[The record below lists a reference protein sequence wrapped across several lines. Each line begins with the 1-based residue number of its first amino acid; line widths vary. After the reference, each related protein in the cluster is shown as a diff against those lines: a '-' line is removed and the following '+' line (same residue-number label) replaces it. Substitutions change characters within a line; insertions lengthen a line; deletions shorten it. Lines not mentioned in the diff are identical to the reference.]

1 MIVDKKII
9 KIISDGQEMAEGK
22 YMDNTV
28 WTKSPPAI
36 IVNVT
41 DTSWFNKKTYSQA
54 DILPLGYAIKNLKDT
69 QSAWIAMPLSAEYGR
84 DFQLVAEIAGLTL
97 KQYTDGD
104 TYLKTDKWQF
114 ISLINPVEGAT
125 RVFVAN
131 TTSSMAPKLKA
142 VIIDKSTYA
151 EEKEILKKLVL

>member
-1 MIVDKKII
+1 MLIDKSITKALCNGEEIV
-9 KIISDGQEMAEGK
+9 EGK
-22 YMDNTV
+22 HMGKTV

-41 DTSWFNKKTYSQA
+41 DTSWFDKRTYSQT

-104 TYLKTDKWQF
+104 TYLKTDKWRF
-114 ISLINPVEGAT
+114 ISLIPPLEYMST
-125 RVFVAN
+125 YVAN

-142 VIIDKSTYA
+142 VIIDKSTHA

>member
-1 MIVDKKII
+1 MLIDKSITKALCN
-9 KIISDGQEMAEGK
+9 EAEIEEVR
-22 YMDNTV
+22 YMEKTI

-36 IVNVT
+36 IVDVT
-41 DTSWFNKKTYSQA
+41 DTSWFDKKTYSQT
-54 DILPLGYAIKNLKDT
+54 DILPLGYVVKNLKDT
-69 QSAWIAMPLSAEYGR
+69 QSVWIAMPLSAEYNK
-84 DFQLVAEIAGLTL
+84 DFQLVGEVAGLVI
-97 KQYTDGD
+97 KQPTNED

-114 ISLINPVEGAT
+114 ISLRPFIET
-125 RVFVAN
+125 SLKTYVAN

>member
-9 KIISDGQEMAEGK
+9 KIINDGQEMAEGK

-41 DTSWFNKKTYSQA
+41 DTSWFNKKAYSQA
-54 DILPLGYAIKNLKDT
+54 DILPLGYVIKNLKDT
-69 QSAWIAMPLSAEYGR
+69 QSVWVAMPLSAEYGK
-84 DFQLVAEIAGLTL
+84 DFQLVGEVAGMVI
-97 KQYTDGD
+97 KQPKVEDD
-104 TYLKTDKWQF
+104 WLKTDKWRF
-114 ISLINPVEGAT
+114 ISLIPPLEYMST
-125 RVFVAN
+125 YVAN

-151 EEKEILKKLVL
+151 EEKEILKKLTL

>member
-9 KIISDGQEMAEGK
+9 KIISDGQEIAEGK
-22 YMDNTV
+22 HMEKTV

-41 DTSWFNKKTYSQA
+41 DTSWFDKKAFSGEK
-54 DILPLGYAIKNLKDT
+54 ILPLGYVVKNLKDT
-69 QSAWIAMPLSAEYGR
+69 QSVWVAMPLSAVYGK
-84 DFQLVAEIAGLTL
+84 DFQLVAEVSGLTM
-97 KQYTDGD
+97 KIPKVEDD
-104 TYLKTDKWQF
+104 WLKTDKWRF
-114 ISLINPVEGAT
+114 ISLIPPMEYMST
-125 RVFVAN
+125 YVAN

-142 VIIDKSTYA
+142 VIIDRSTYA

>member
-1 MIVDKKII
+1 MIIDEKITKII
-9 KIISDGQEMAEGK
+9 GGGFEIAEVKHMGK
-22 YMDNTV
+22 TI

-36 IVNVT
+36 IVDVT
-41 DTSWFNKKTYSQA
+41 DTSWFDKRTYSET

-69 QSAWIAMPLSAEYGR
+69 QSVWIAMPLSAEYR
-84 DFQLVAEIAGLTL
+84 TDFQLVGEVAGLVI
-97 KQYTDGD
+97 KQPISDN
-104 TYLKTDKWQF
+104 YLKTDKWQF
-114 ISLINPVEGAT
+114 ISLISPLEYMST
-125 RVFVAN
+125 YVAN

>member
-9 KIISDGQEMAEGK
+9 KIINGGQEITEVKHMEE
-22 YMDNTV
+22 TI

-36 IVNVT
+36 IVDVT
-41 DTSWFNKKTYSQA
+41 DTSWFDKKAYSQA
-54 DILPLGYAIKNLKDT
+54 DILPLGYVIKNLKDT
-69 QSAWIAMPLSAEYGR
+69 QSVWIAMPLSAVYGK
-84 DFQLVAEIAGLTL
+84 DFQLVGEVAGLTL
-97 KQYTDGD
+97 KQYTYGD

-114 ISLINPVEGAT
+114 ISLRPSIEGT
-125 RVFVAN
+125 VKTYVAN

>member
-1 MIVDKKII
+1 LLIDKSITKALCN
-9 KIISDGQEMAEGK
+9 EAEIEEVR
-22 YMDNTV
+22 YMEKTI

-41 DTSWFNKKTYSQA
+41 DTSWFDRKTYSE
-54 DILPLGYAIKNLKDT
+54 DELLPIAYVIKNLKDT
-69 QSAWIAMPLSAEYGR
+69 QSAWIAMPISAEYGK
-84 DFQLVAEIAGLTL
+84 DFQLVVEFLGLTL
-97 KQYTDGD
+97 KQYASDD
-104 TYLKTDKWQF
+104 QKLKTDKWQF
-114 ISLINPVEGAT
+114 ISLINPIEGAT

-131 TTSSMAPKLKA
+131 TTSSMAPKLKV

>member
-22 YMDNTV
+22 HMDNTV

-36 IVNVT
+36 IVDVT
-41 DTSWFNKKTYSQA
+41 DTSWFDKKTYSQT
-54 DILPLGYAIKNLKDT
+54 DILPLGYVIKNLKDT
-69 QSAWIAMPLSAEYGR
+69 QSVWIAMPLSAVYR
-84 DFQLVAEIAGLTL
+84 TDFQLVGEVAGLVI
-97 KQYTDGD
+97 KQPISDN
-104 TYLKTDKWQF
+104 YLKTDKWQF
-114 ISLINPVEGAT
+114 ISLIPPMEYMST
-125 RVFVAN
+125 YVAN

-151 EEKEILKKLVL
+151 EEKEILKKLTL

>member
-1 MIVDKKII
+1 MLIDEKII
-9 KIISDGQEMAEGK
+9 KIMSGGQEIAEGK

-41 DTSWFNKKTYSQA
+41 DTSWFNKKAYSQA
-54 DILPLGYAIKNLKDT
+54 DILPLGYVIKNLKDT
-69 QSAWIAMPLSAEYGR
+69 QSVWVAMPLSAEYGK
-84 DFQLVAEIAGLTL
+84 DFQLVGEVAGLTI
-97 KQYTDGD
+97 KQSISDN
-104 TYLKTDKWQF
+104 YLKTDKWQF
-114 ISLINPVEGAT
+114 ISLIPPLEYMST
-125 RVFVAN
+125 YVAN

-151 EEKEILKKLVL
+151 EEKEILKKLTL

>member
-1 MIVDKKII
+1 MIVDNKII

-41 DTSWFNKKTYSQA
+41 DTSWFDKKTYSQT
-54 DILPLGYAIKNLKDT
+54 DILPLGYVIKNLKDT
-69 QSAWIAMPLSAEYGR
+69 QSVWVAMPLSAEYGR
-84 DFQLVAEIAGLTL
+84 DFQLVGEVAGLTI
-97 KQYTDGD
+97 KQPISDN
-104 TYLKTDKWQF
+104 YLKTDKWQF
-114 ISLINPVEGAT
+114 ISLIPPMEYMST
-125 RVFVAN
+125 YVAN

>member
-1 MIVDKKII
+1 MLVDKKII
-9 KIISDGQEMAEGK
+9 KIISDEQEMAEGK

-41 DTSWFNKKTYSQA
+41 DTSWFNKKTYSQT
-54 DILPLGYAIKNLKDT
+54 DILPLGYVVKNLKDT
-69 QSAWIAMPLSAEYGR
+69 QSVWIAMPLSAEYR
-84 DFQLVAEIAGLTL
+84 TDFQLVGEVTGLTI
-97 KQYTDGD
+97 KQPISDN
-104 TYLKTDKWQF
+104 YLKTDKWQF
-114 ISLINPVEGAT
+114 ISLIPPFEYMST
-125 RVFVAN
+125 YVAN

>member
-1 MIVDKKII
+1 MLVDKKII
-9 KIISDGQEMAEGK
+9 KIISDEQEMAEGK

-41 DTSWFNKKTYSQA
+41 DTSWFNKKTYSQT
-54 DILPLGYAIKNLKDT
+54 DILPLGYVVKNLKDT
-69 QSAWIAMPLSAEYGR
+69 QSVWIAMPLSAEYR
-84 DFQLVAEIAGLTL
+84 TDFQLVGEVAGLTI
-97 KQYTDGD
+97 KQPISDN
-104 TYLKTDKWQF
+104 YLKTDKWQF
-114 ISLINPVEGAT
+114 ISLIPPFEYMST
-125 RVFVAN
+125 YVAN

>member
-9 KIISDGQEMAEGK
+9 KIINDGQEMAEGK

-41 DTSWFNKKTYSQA
+41 DTSWFDRKTYSQA
-54 DILPLGYAIKNLKDT
+54 DILPLGYVIKNLKDT
-69 QSAWIAMPLSAEYGR
+69 QSVWIAMPLSAVYR
-84 DFQLVAEIAGLTL
+84 TDFQLVGEAAGMVIS
-97 KQYTDGD
+97 QPISDD
-104 TYLKTDKWQF
+104 YLKTDKWQF
-114 ISLINPVEGAT
+114 ISLIPPFEYMST
-125 RVFVAN
+125 YVAN

-151 EEKEILKKLVL
+151 EEKEILKKLTL

>member
-1 MIVDKKII
+1 MLIDKSITKALCN
-9 KIISDGQEMAEGK
+9 EAEIEEVR
-22 YMDNTV
+22 YMEKTI

-36 IVNVT
+36 IVDVT
-41 DTSWFNKKTYSQA
+41 DTSWFDKKTYSQT
-54 DILPLGYAIKNLKDT
+54 DILPLGYVVKNLKDT
-69 QSAWIAMPLSAEYGR
+69 QSVWIAMPLSAEYNK
-84 DFQLVAEIAGLTL
+84 DFQLVGEVSGLVI
-97 KQYTDGD
+97 KQPTIED

-114 ISLINPVEGAT
+114 ISLRPFIET
-125 RVFVAN
+125 SLKTYVAN

>member
-1 MIVDKKII
+1 MLIDKSITKALCNGEEI
-9 KIISDGQEMAEGK
+9 AEVK
-22 YMDNTV
+22 YMDKTV
-28 WTKSPPAI
+28 WTKSPTAI

-41 DTSWFNKKTYSQA
+41 DTSWFDRKTYSEYEL
-54 DILPLGYAIKNLKDT
+54 LPIAYVIKNLKDT
-69 QSAWIAMPLSAEYGR
+69 QSAWVAMPLSAEYGK
-84 DFQLVAEIAGLTL
+84 DFQLVAEIAGLTI

-114 ISLINPVEGAT
+114 ISLINPIEGAT
-125 RVFVAN
+125 RTFVAN
-131 TTSSMAPKLKA
+131 TTSAMAPKLKA

>member
-1 MIVDKKII
+1 MLIDEKII

-41 DTSWFNKKTYSQA
+41 DTSWFDKKAFSGEK
-54 DILPLGYAIKNLKDT
+54 ILPLGYVVKNLKDT
-69 QSAWIAMPLSAEYGR
+69 QSVWIAMPLSAVYGK
-84 DFQLVAEIAGLTL
+84 DFQLAVTVAGVTMN
-97 KQYTDGD
+97 QYTDGD
-104 TYLKTDKWQF
+104 RYLKTDKWQF
-114 ISLINPVEGAT
+114 VSLMVPFDLSIKIYDV
-125 RVFVAN
+125 N

>member
-1 MIVDKKII
+1 MLIDEKII
-9 KIISDGQEMAEGK
+9 KIINGGQEIAEGK

-54 DILPLGYAIKNLKDT
+54 DILPLGYVIKNLKPT
-69 QSAWIAMPLSAEYGR
+69 QSAWIAMPLSAVYR
-84 DFQLVAEIAGLTL
+84 TDFQLVGEVAGLTI
-97 KQYTDGD
+97 KQPISDN
-104 TYLKTDKWQF
+104 YLKTDKWQF
-114 ISLINPVEGAT
+114 ISLIPPLEYMST
-125 RVFVAN
+125 YVAN

>member
-9 KIISDGQEMAEGK
+9 KIINGGQEIAEGK

-41 DTSWFNKKTYSQA
+41 DTSWFDKRTYSQT

-69 QSAWIAMPLSAEYGR
+69 QSAWIAMPLSAEYGK
-84 DFQLVAEIAGLTL
+84 DFQLVGEVAGLTI
-97 KQYTDGD
+97 KQYKNED

-114 ISLINPVEGAT
+114 ISLRPSIEGT
-125 RVFVAN
+125 VKTYIAN

-151 EEKEILKKLVL
+151 EEKEILKKLTL

>member
-9 KIISDGQEMAEGK
+9 KIISDEQEIAEGK
-22 YMDNTV
+22 HMEKTI

-41 DTSWFNKKTYSQA
+41 DTSWFDKKTYSQA
-54 DILPLGYAIKNLKDT
+54 DILPLGYVVKNLKDT
-69 QSAWIAMPLSAEYGR
+69 QSVWIAMPLSAEYGT
-84 DFQLVAEIAGLTL
+84 DFQLVGEVAGMVI
-97 KQYTDGD
+97 KVPKVEDD
-104 TYLKTDKWQF
+104 WLKTDKWRF
-114 ISLINPVEGAT
+114 ISLIPPLEYMST
-125 RVFVAN
+125 YVAN

-142 VIIDKSTYA
+142 VIIDKSTYE

>member
-1 MIVDKKII
+1 MLVDEKII

-41 DTSWFNKKTYSQA
+41 DTRWFNRKTYSQA
-54 DILPLGYAIKNLKDT
+54 DILPLGYVIKNLKDT
-69 QSAWIAMPLSAEYGR
+69 QSVWVAMPLSAEYGK
-84 DFQLVAEIAGLTL
+84 DFQLVAEIAGLTI
-97 KQYTDGD
+97 KQYKNKD

-114 ISLINPVEGAT
+114 ISLRPIIEGT
-125 RVFVAN
+125 VKTYVAN

-151 EEKEILKKLVL
+151 EEKEILKKLTL

>member
-9 KIISDGQEMAEGK
+9 KIINGGQEMAEGK

-28 WTKSPPAI
+28 WTKSPPDI

-41 DTSWFNKKTYSQA
+41 DTSWFDRKTYSK
-54 DILPLGYAIKNLKDT
+54 DELLPLGYVIKNLKDT
-69 QSAWIAMPLSAEYGR
+69 QSVWVAMPLSAEYGK
-84 DFQLVAEIAGLTL
+84 DFRLVAEIAGLAINQPTAE
-97 KQYTDGD
+97 D

-114 ISLINPVEGAT
+114 ISLIPPTEYIST
-125 RVFVAN
+125 YVAN

-142 VIIDKSTYA
+142 VIVDKSTYA
-151 EEKEILKKLVL
+151 EEKEILKKLTL

>member
-1 MIVDKKII
+1 MLIDKSITKALCNGEEIV
-9 KIISDGQEMAEGK
+9 EGK

-41 DTSWFNKKTYSQA
+41 DTSWFDRKTYSK
-54 DILPLGYAIKNLKDT
+54 DKLLPLGYVIKNLKDT
-69 QSAWIAMPLSAEYGR
+69 QSAWIAMPLSAEYGT
-84 DFQLVAEIAGLTL
+84 DFQLVEEVAGLTI
-97 KQYTDGD
+97 KQPISDN
-104 TYLKTDKWQF
+104 YLKTDKWQF
-114 ISLINPVEGAT
+114 ISLIPPMEYMST
-125 RVFVAN
+125 YVAN

-151 EEKEILKKLVL
+151 EEKEILKKLTL